1 MYIYLC
7 NTLFH
12 ISEILEQTTQIY
24 LAGVKSLKQL
34 LCRIK
39 MRGMLNFKKDILHI
53 ATVHF
58 FFQECCFLFKEYI
71 VSRQLFSF
79 EEITYNVCPLFKT
92 YHTKKTLRGWP
103 NFIKRYIAYFHTFV
117 LQERGS
123 AFSFNNN
130 LFLFQGMLQC
140 SLTTALL
147 DRLET
152 QFFLAHISGSA
163 LLVDSGVW
171 TYI

>member
-1 MYIYLC
+1 MQYVIPYKR
-7 NTLFH
+7 NSGTDHANLFGR
-12 ISEILEQTTQIY
+12 SEIFKAIVMQNKNEREAEFQKRYIAYCYTT
-24 LAGVKSLKQL
+24 V
-34 LCRIK
+34 
-39 MRGMLNFKKDILHI
+39 
-53 ATVHF
+53 
-58 FFQECCFLFKEYI
+58 FQECCFLLKEYI
-71 VSRQLFSF
+71 VSRHLFSF

-92 YHTKKTLRGWP
+92 YHAKKTLRGWP

-123 AFSFNNN
+123 SFSFNNN

-152 QFFLAHISGSA
+152 QFFLAHISGNA